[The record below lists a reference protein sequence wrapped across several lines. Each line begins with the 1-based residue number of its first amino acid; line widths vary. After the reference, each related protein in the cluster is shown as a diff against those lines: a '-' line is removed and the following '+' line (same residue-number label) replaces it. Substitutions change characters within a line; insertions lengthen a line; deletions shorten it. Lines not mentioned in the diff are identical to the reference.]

1 MEARAVLRN
10 AKISPRKAR
19 LVADMIRGKE
29 VGAALKELRFTDKKV
44 APMLA
49 KIVRSAVANAE
60 QKGVSNPDSLYVKTT
75 FVNEGPTVKRFMPR
89 AMGRATKILKRTSHI
104 TVVLSESP
112 K

>member
-1 MEARAVLRN
+1 MEARAVLRY
-10 AKISPRKAR
+10 ARISPRKAR

-29 VGAALKELRFTDKKV
+29 VGLALKELRFTDKKV

-60 QKGVSNPDSLYVKTT
+60 QKGVSNPDALYVKTT

-112 K
+112 E